1 MYNTGSGEMVVQLQ
15 TMDALIRQVDEALI
29 EVDELKYSI
38 EFDGDYMQQS
48 VDLVEP
54 LEFELKKLKAELEAG
69 THQFGGAPL
78 PYMERIEPLPLAF
91 IPFKYLLQVINHAH
105 QNGVSE

>member
-1 MYNTGSGEMVVQLQ
+1 MVIQLQ
-15 TMDALIRQVDEALI
+15 TMDELKRQVNEALI

-69 THQFGGAPL
+69 THQFGGGPL
-78 PYMERIEPLPLAF
+78 AYMERIEPLPLAF

-105 QNGVSE
+105 QSGVSE

>member
-1 MYNTGSGEMVVQLQ
+1 MVIQLQ
-15 TMDALIRQVDEALI
+15 SMDDFKRQIDEALI

-48 VDLVEP
+48 SNLVEP
-54 LEFELKKLKAELEAG
+54 LEHELKKLKAEVEAG
-69 THQFGGAPL
+69 THQFGGPPL
-78 PYMERIEPLPLAF
+78 AFMALVEPLPLAF

-105 QNGVSE
+105 QNGVE

>member
-1 MYNTGSGEMVVQLQ
+1 MYNTGNGEMVIQLQ
-15 TMDALIRQVDEALI
+15 TLDEFKRQIDEALI

-48 VDLVEP
+48 SNLVEP
-54 LEFELKKLKAELEAG
+54 LELELKKLKAEVEAG
-69 THQFGGAPL
+69 THQFGGPPL
-78 PYMERIEPLPLAF
+78 PYMEVIEPLPLAF

-105 QNGVSE
+105 QNGVE

>member
-1 MYNTGSGEMVVQLQ
+1 MYNTGNGEMVVQLKSL
-15 TMDALIRQVDEALI
+15 DEFKRQIEEALI

-48 VDLVEP
+48 TNLIEP
-54 LEFELKKLKAELEAG
+54 LEAELKKLKVEVEAG
-69 THQFGGAPL
+69 THQFGGPPL
-78 PYMERIEPLPLAF
+78 EFMAIIEPLPLAF

-105 QNGVSE
+105 QHGVE